1 MRYRISIFLEMAT
14 FKKLNNDFYAIQRH
28 SKSQILILSV
38 GTVAEL
44 LPILQLAMLDGLE
57 RLSNGNL
64 PDSQYT
70 ISQKYIVFVSL
81 SPDSGSV
88 RLDIWEWFTNPDGE
102 SKPTKWGVNLSVEE
116 VNIFTSLIEEHLR
129 TALDRCYLCL

>member
-44 LPILQLAMLDGLE
+44 LPILQLAILDALE
-57 RLSNGNL
+57 RTTNGNL
-64 PDSQYT
+64 PETQYT
-70 ISQKYIVFVSL
+70 ISQKYIVCISI
-81 SPDSGSV
+81 SPERGSV
-88 RLDIWEWFTNPDGE
+88 QIDI
-102 SKPTKWGVNLSVEE
+102 
-116 VNIFTSLIEEHLR
+116 R
-129 TALDRCYLCL
+129 